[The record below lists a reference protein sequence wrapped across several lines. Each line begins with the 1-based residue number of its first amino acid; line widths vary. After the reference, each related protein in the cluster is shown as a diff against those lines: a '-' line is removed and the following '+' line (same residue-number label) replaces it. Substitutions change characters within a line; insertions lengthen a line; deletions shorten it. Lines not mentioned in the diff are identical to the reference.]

1 MHPPIS
7 RTAIAQ
13 ARTDVNLRLN
23 VSGSSMQLPDS
34 RFALFPAQACSVS
47 RNETASAGRFHGNL
61 HFPKG
66 GCAGGQET
74 KEAARHRPEDHQ
86 ALPSKRARKSSNCN
100 PGRG

>member
-7 RTAIAQ
+7 RTAIAR

-23 VSGSSMQLPDS
+23 VSGSSMQSPDS
-34 RFALFPAQACSVS
+34 RFALFPQACSVS
-47 RNETASAGRFHGNL
+47 GNETASARKFHGNL

-74 KEAARHRPEDHQ
+74 KEAARHRSEDHQ
-86 ALPSKRARKSSNCN
+86 ALQSKSARKNQDCN